1 MTFRFLLER
10 VSIVGA
16 LTLGFPAE
24 VGWGPATAAAAA
36 ARGLCCVSSGQDA
49 AAAAYVGF
57 VLGRS
62 WRSLAAA
69 AAADCQLV
77 VAVSGLSLQLLS
89 CRYDSSAISSA
100 VLPFFCSASWCDFS
114 HCWIISALDLQSFIL
129 EM

>member
-1 MTFRFLLER
+1 MLA
-10 VSIVGA
+10 V
-16 LTLGFPAE
+16 
-24 VGWGPATAAAAA
+24 
-36 ARGLCCVSSGQDA
+36 
-49 AAAAYVGF
+49 

-62 WRSLAAA
+62 WRSLAAVAVAAVVAAAAAAAVAAAA